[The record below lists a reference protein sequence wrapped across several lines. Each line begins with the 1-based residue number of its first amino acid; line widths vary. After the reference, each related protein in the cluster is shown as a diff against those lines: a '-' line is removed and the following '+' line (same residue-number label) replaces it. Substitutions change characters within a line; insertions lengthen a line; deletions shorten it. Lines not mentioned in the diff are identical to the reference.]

1 MEAQSPNKAVKVW
14 LIVLALLV
22 ASAIVLGVINPEA
35 FLAAMLIILF
45 PFFLLAL
52 MLGRRGLAAV
62 IISMMALAFLSR
74 LLRGNEEW
82 RGRRLRG

>member
-1 MEAQSPNKAVKVW
+1 MEAKSPNKAVKTW
-14 LIVLALLV
+14 LIILALLV
-22 ASAIVLGVINPEA
+22 ASAIILGVISPEA

-62 IISMMALAFLSR
+62 IISMMALALLSR
-74 LLRGNEEW
+74 LLRGDEEW
-82 RGRRLRG
+82 RWRRLRA

>member
-1 MEAQSPNKAVKVW
+1 MEAQSPNKVVKVW

-22 ASAIVLGVINPEA
+22 VSAIVLGVISPEA
-35 FLAAMLIILF
+35 FLAAMLIIPS

-52 MLGRRGLAAV
+52 MLGRRGLVAV
-62 IISMMALAFLSR
+62 IISMMALTFLSR
-74 LLRGNEEW
+74 LLRGDEGW

>member
-22 ASAIVLGVINPEA
+22 VSAIVLGAINPEA

-52 MLGRRGLAAV
+52 MLGRRGLVAV
-62 IISMMALAFLSR
+62 IISMMALTFLSR
-74 LLRGNEEW
+74 LLRGDEGW